1 MNVVFERFAIREPF
15 EFGYNGFLNV
25 GQINMEELDID
36 LANAKLAYTII
47 QSLLEGHEALSD
59 LLVLMAHALDED
71 VTKALTMTGEWQKY
85 LESKRNL
92 ENTKLQIEKF
102 TEFLKLIEN
111 SELENS

>member
-1 MNVVFERFAIREPF
+1 
-15 EFGYNGFLNV
+15 
-25 GQINMEELDID
+25 MEDID
-36 LANAKLAYTII
+36 KPNAKLAYTII

-92 ENTKLQIEKF
+92 EVTKKQIEEF
-102 TEFLKLIEN
+102 TQALKD
-111 SELENS
+111 LEEG